1 MEYRLAKKEEL
12 PAVLELYKSVIG
24 SEFCTWDEDY
34 PGLEEINA
42 DHGNSSLFVL
52 TEGDSL
58 LGAVSIIPENELD
71 ELDCWQ
77 YRENAA
83 ELARVVVTPSM
94 QGKGLSKKLVTEAEN
109 LLRQR
114 GVKVVHL
121 LAAVQNIPANRC
133 YRSCGYV
140 RYGEIPMY
148 DSIYYP
154 CEKLLRG
161 DEA

>member
-1 MEYRLAKKEEL
+1 MEFRLAKKEEL
-12 PAVLELYKSVIG
+12 PAVLELYKSAIG

-34 PGLEEINA
+34 PGWEDINS

-58 LGAVSIIPENELD
+58 LGAISIVPENELD

-77 YRENAA
+77 HRENTA

-94 QGKGLSKKLVTEAEN
+94 QGRGLSRHLVTEAEK

-114 GVKVVHL
+114 GVEVVHL
-121 LAAVQNIPANRC
+121 LAAVQNVPANRC
-133 YRSCGYV
+133 YASCGYV
-140 RYGEIPMY
+140 RYGAIPMY
-148 DSIYYP
+148 DSLYYP
-154 CEKLLRG
+154 CEKLLR
-161 DEA
+161 EEET